1 MKNLIETFSALGDPT
16 RFAIVDRLLKDGD
29 LSAGEIQDGTQISPP
44 AISRHLKVLRTAGV
58 INQRIDKQ
66 RRIYSVR
73 PQALEA
79 ISAWTVSHEEFWNV
93 SLDRLSTALDE
104 LDED

>member
-79 ISAWTVSHEEFWNV
+79 ISAWTVSHEDFWNV
-93 SLDRLSTALDE
+93 SLDRLSKALDE